1 MNKVSELFEAQI
13 ANFKALS
20 ETAINTEEREFAERQ
35 LEHLKIEYKY
45 WLEHLA
51 KEAQEREENA
61 QIVMDEDRTD
71 FGYSLNDLSEEEIQ
85 RMIDNYMSEIDG
97 YLDDLM
103 E

>member
-1 MNKVSELFEAQI
+1 MNKVSELFEVQI

-45 WLEHLA
+45 WLEQLA
-51 KEAQEREENA
+51 KEAQEREENS
-61 QIVMDEDRTD
+61 QIVMDEDRAD